1 MLGSD
6 ESPDKPTSEELVF
19 LTQIGRLSRMLRE
32 GRDINEVLEELY
44 SPETAQSY
52 SERNQ
57 AAMEAL
63 EQRMT
68 SPEYLRKYAE
78 AINEQD
84 AAIREKLLADL
95 KRENF
100 ATIDMEAVHRTIRA
114 RNRQMKAEGLLPPD
128 APT

>member
-78 AINEQD
+78 AFNEQD
-84 AAIREKLLADL
+84 TAIREKLLADI

-100 ATIDMEAVHRTIRA
+100 ATIDMEAVHRTISA

-128 APT
+128 API